1 MGGSIAI
8 KLSPFAVVAIIL
20 LVLLTVATPLN
31 IPQSDRG
38 IGFMA
43 ITGFMFLAGVAMI
56 AKGLNDLKLLRLVR
70 DTPTS
75 DIGSM
80 ASGDVEVKGT
90 AKKMEDEF
98 EAPFSGRRCL
108 CYHYKVEE
116 YVDQGK
122 HSSWEEIAS
131 GSKRRPFALDDG
143 TGAAA
148 VDPSNADF
156 EIEWDKVA
164 ATDGQEKPPERI
176 QGFIRSSP
184 NIDFE
189 HDDFLWT
196 GNRRRYWEKLLVPED
211 ELYVFGEASTYSD
224 SGVKKIQDGDAVIY
238 MISDKSEEELV
249 DGFSTWY
256 KIYIPAGI
264 LAGIIGYAGLY
275 ASLL

>member
-31 IPQSDRG
+31 IPQSDRE

-43 ITGFMFLAGVAMI
+43 IMGFMFLAGVAMI
-56 AKGLNDLKLLRLVR
+56 ANGLNDLKLRRLVR

-131 GSKRRPFALDDG
+131 DSKRRPFALDDG

-176 QGFIRSSP
+176 QSFIRSSP
-184 NIDFE
+184 HIDFE

-196 GNRRRYWEKLLVPED
+196 GNRRRYREKLLVPED
-211 ELYVFGEASTYSD
+211 ELYIFGEASTYSD
-224 SGVKKIQDGDAVIY
+224 SGVKKVQDGDAVIY
-238 MISDKSEEELV
+238 MISDKSEGDLV

-256 KIYIPAGI
+256 KIYIPAGV

>member
-1 MGGSIAI
+1 MSGSIAI
-8 KLSPFAVVAIIL
+8 RLSPFAVATLVL
-20 LVLLTVATPLN
+20 LVLLPVATPVN
-31 IPQSDRG
+31 IPQSDGG
-38 IGFMA
+38 ITFMA
-43 ITGFMFLAGVAMI
+43 IMGFMFLAGVAMI
-56 AKGLNDLKLLRLVR
+56 ANGLNDLKLRRLVR

-108 CYHYKVEE
+108 YYYYKVEE
-116 YVDQGK
+116 YVYQGK
-122 HSSWEEIAS
+122 YSSWEEIAS

-148 VDPSNADF
+148 VDPSNAYF
-156 EIEWDKVA
+156 ETELDLVA
-164 ATDGQEKPPERI
+164 ATGSQEQPPERI
-176 QGFIRSSP
+176 QSFIRSSP
-184 NIDFE
+184 DIDFE

-196 GNRRRYWEKLLVPED
+196 GTRRRYWEKLLVPED

-256 KIYIPAGI
+256 KIYIPAGVF
-264 LAGIIGYAGLY
+264 AGIIGYAGLY